1 VHIQN
6 GGEYDLSDE
15 KLQDTVGIKPP
26 KLADEKDTVLGAAKR
41 AELQGRNG
49 LGFGRYVAPAQ

>member
-1 VHIQN
+1 VQIQN

-26 KLADEKDTVLGAAKR
+26 KLADLRDTFLEVSKR
-41 AELQGRNG
+41 AEIQGRNE
-49 LGFGRYVAPAQ
+49 LR